1 MKQAVLPH
9 EQKFFINGTPVS
21 GVQSLVGSYTIQEKP
36 INVLGWGLIGED
48 YYRETGCENEEI
60 PEPKDTPQS
69 LALLNSP
76 LEGDFSINS
85 ILSSE
90 DFFLQFIGEKPFTG
104 SLHYGAN
111 YFGFHSGYIS
121 NHSVSCSV
129 GELPSTNTQIRV
141 FGNIGGAPDFL
152 HLEPNPFAVLDEHGY
167 ACILEDSYNE
177 SIYNASGQDEFPD
190 VKIAD
195 QGSITVKCHGSE
207 TDRVVGFNHSI
218 NVDIQP
224 VYVVGDAYPAQVDVI
239 WPITTET
246 SIELEI
252 DEYKYQSLRK
262 YMATPTVEDISI
274 QINDCFDDPIQHYS
288 IKKARL
294 IGETMNTSVDGKL
307 SVNLQYKSYYNKRGK
322 LPHEDDFKY
331 TNFQESMWS
340 PALLNPT
347 LWYNTMYKDYLE
359 RDGYSVVKWQNKGS
373 IYAPLEQYNDEVKSR
388 YTNYVFD
395 KKPAINFF
403 RSNAMYTNNISIEKD
418 IPYYLFIV
426 GEFNDQNQDAVIID
440 TLDTFIDKPFERI
453 VLQRLQGNNIKF
465 STQKKSESGELVETS
480 SIKTKAGNIIDGVMA
495 LDYVS
500 QEPGSHTIR
509 KEKFLITVYVN
520 GNDSFLDINGT
531 DTKVFG
537 TLDEVAMN
545 GFTIG
550 SRLSELQP
558 SLEGFISEV
567 ILVEKTMSCD
577 NLNRVQGY
585 MAHRWG
591 IENLLPD
598 YHPFKERMPLMWQP
612 GDTLT
617 ECIAGRNIADRRS
630 YVVRLSGDNGTEI
643 ATVNGVEVNNH
654 FVGDTVKISATP
666 DDPRYSFTN
675 WTVESP
681 VGLQLEDEL
690 SNITEFIMPN
700 QDVVI
705 KANYDTNDYKVSI
718 DIENGIAV
726 SYVDS
731 QPSEYYQPGN
741 FVEISAVVDEGYNF
755 IGWELDSIK
764 DITLSSYSDSNI
776 NFIMPDCDVFLKA
789 KVEANTY
796 SLSLSGD
803 NGVESATVNGENV
816 DSYKFGDTVLL
827 KAEPNPGFELVGWT
841 VVSPEGMSLSGE
853 NEFIMPSSDVS
864 IQANYDAKTY
874 LLAGDATWGSISYTL
889 GDETGTLPARFKYL
903 DNIEISANPNKGFE
917 FEQWYIVHPEKLIA
931 IHNTN
936 TPVTT
941 LLMSNTT
948 VTLGVDF
955 KAIDYSVSFDHDSIG
970 GSPYI
975 KKSDGEYKY
984 DESTDYKKIIFTIIT
999 VEAGTEEGY
1008 DFSGWDVVYP
1018 ETGVDDSDGN
1028 KIQSFSGSTFTF
1040 VIPFDDVVLKP
1051 KYQESFGITD
1061 DLEVQINDST
1071 SLKMKWVQPGEFTFG
1086 GFWEYGNNEVFL
1098 RGNHWEGEN
1107 AEYLSLDPDPFTD
1120 KVFEAEGYHNLY
1132 WPDHQLSLIPEG
1144 RLGETYFPPGKRQEG
1159 KYELK
1164 TYSIEGFYLGIY
1176 LVTQEEYK
1184 SVLELKYGPLE
1195 DDTDSRRERIRKN
1208 RKMVP
1213 SYHTAKENT
1222 IIDGIT
1228 TTLSVIDKPNHPV
1241 EQMEIDTQST
1251 KWSGSSV
1258 AEFLQILNEKEDL
1271 PVGWYY
1277 TLLNPKEWEYVC
1289 RAGTDTKYSTGNDIG
1304 IESANFKESA
1314 VNETTPVDQYPPN
1327 PWGFYDMHGNVW
1339 EVTSDQHVNYQHSL
1353 TRPSYDPDVE
1363 EEVDPYD
1370 LLKLFPVRLNEL
1382 TEEDLPYGKYNTMG
1396 HYYEIRG
1403 GSFDS
1408 PKEDLRSFYYASHL
1422 KNLNLPNVGFRVAFK
1437 KIPFS
1442 LQVKTF
1448 FFEPNRTESR
1458 VDGIYGTNP
1467 GHREERYGPFS
1478 IFETREDFFYF
1489 EYYQHFNN
1497 DFYDGRTPK
1506 PSEDSFY
1513 EIKISEE
1520 VREMQD
1526 NLTTS
1531 WDERTHK
1538 KAFQVYGRENI
1549 EINIKSVS
1557 GYRYMGAKYEMNP
1570 WNKFREQFLPH
1581 YSLNSPQVNATLGK
1595 PEFFVDGARSVLY
1608 GSSNND
1614 VWSQFDADSTNIK
1627 MNMPPDHVVVSL
1639 YYADEDKITD
1649 EMTSI
1654 LNASEAEN
1662 K

>member
-1 MKQAVLPH
+1 MKQAILPH

-69 LALLNSP
+69 LAVLNSP

-177 SIYNASGQDEFPD
+177 SIYNASGQNEFPD

-218 NVDIQP
+218 NVDVQP

-426 GEFNDQNQDAVIID
+426 GEFRNQNQDAVIID

-465 STQKKSESGELVETS
+465 STQKKSESGQLVETS
-480 SIKTKAGNIIDGVMA
+480 SIKTKTGNIIDGVMV

-520 GNDSFLDINGT
+520 GNDSFLDINGA

-617 ECIAGRNIADRRS
+617 ECIAERNIAGRRS

-700 QDVVI
+700 QDVAI
-705 KANYDTNDYKVSI
+705 KANYYTNDYKVSI

-731 QPSEYYQPGN
+731 KPSEYYQPGN
-741 FVEISAVVDEGYNF
+741 FVEITTVVDEGYSF
-755 IGWELDSIK
+755 IGWELDSTK

-776 NFIMPDCDVFLKA
+776 NFTMPECDVFLTA
-789 KVEANTY
+789 KIEANAY

-803 NGVESATVNGENV
+803 NGIESATVNGESV

-827 KAEPNPGFELVGWT
+827 KAEPSPGFELVGWT
-841 VVSPEGMSLSGE
+841 VVSPEGMLLSGE

-864 IQANYDAKTY
+864 IQANYSTKTY
-874 LLAGDATWGSISYTL
+874 LLAGDATWGSISYAL

-917 FEQWYIVHPEKLIA
+917 FEKWYIVHPEGLINS
-931 IHNTN
+931 IHDTDS
-936 TPVTT
+936 PVTT
-941 LLMSNTT
+941 LLMPDET
-948 VTLGVDF
+948 VTLGADF
-955 KAIDYSVSFDHDSIG
+955 KAIDYSVSFDHDGIG

-975 KKSDGEYKY
+975 KKSDSEYKY

-999 VEAGTEEGY
+999 VEARVEEGY

-1018 ETGVDDSDGN
+1018 ETGVDDSGGN
-1028 KIQSFSGSTFTF
+1028 KIQSFSGNTFTF
-1040 VIPFDDVVLKP
+1040 VIPFDNVVLKP
-1051 KYQESFGITD
+1051 KYQESFGIKD
-1061 DLEVQINDST
+1061 DFEVQINDSI

-1086 GFWEYGNNEVFL
+1086 GFQEYGNDEVFL
-1098 RGNHWEGEN
+1098 RGGPSRGRNR
-1107 AEYLSLDPDPFTD
+1107 EYLSLDNDPFT
-1120 KVFEAEGYHNLY
+1120 KILYHAELSNNLMY
-1132 WPDHQLSLIPEG
+1132 WPDHQLSLIPED
-1144 RLGETYFPPGKRQEG
+1144 RLNEIYKDPATSEEKEYKFNN
-1159 KYELK
+1159 Y
-1164 TYSIEGFYLGIY
+1164 YIEGFYLGIY

-1184 SVLELKYGPLE
+1184 SVFELEYGPLE
-1195 DDTDSRRERIRKN
+1195 DDTDNASTKIDKN
-1208 RKMVP
+1208 KKMIP
-1213 SYHTAKENT
+1213 SYHTQKET
-1222 IIDGIT
+1222 KTIDGIN
-1228 TTLSVIDKPNHPV
+1228 TTLSIIDRPNNPV
-1241 EQMEIDTQST
+1241 ENLTSEGTRST
-1251 KWSGSSV
+1251 IGK
-1258 AEFLQILNEKEDL
+1258 FLQILNEKNDL
-1271 PVGWYY
+1271 PIGWYY
-1277 TLLNPKEWEYVC
+1277 TLPTPKEWEYAC
-1289 RAGTDTKYSTGNDIG
+1289 KAGSESKYSTGVDITL
-1304 IESANFKESA
+1304 EQANFQGGA
-1314 VNETTPVDQYPPN
+1314 TTPVDRYPPN
-1327 PWGFYDMHGNVW
+1327 SWGFYDMHGNVW
-1339 EVTSDQHVNYQHSL
+1339 EITSDHHYNFNTSNRAKSEETNPYNL
-1353 TRPSYDPDVE
+1353 T
-1363 EEVDPYD
+1363 
-1370 LLKLFPVRLNEL
+1370 KLFPVRLNEINPEGSGL
-1382 TEEDLPYGKYNTMG
+1382 PIAYDSDLFNYRPKS
-1396 HYYEIRG
+1396 HEIRG
-1403 GSFDS
+1403 GSFNS
-1408 PKEDLRSFYYASHL
+1408 PKEDLRSFYYASCSMWSDAA
-1422 KNLNLPNVGFRVAFK
+1422 NVGFRLALK
-1437 KIPFS
+1437 KLSFS
-1442 LQVKTF
+1442 LKVKTYF
-1448 FFEPNRTESR
+1448 F
-1458 VDGIYGTNP
+1458 NP
-1467 GHREERYGPFS
+1467 SERDSQSLGRFS
-1478 IFETREDFFYF
+1478 IFKTDSCYS
-1489 EYYQHFNN
+1489 EYEKNF
-1497 DFYDGRTPK
+1497 DDEASK
-1506 PSEDSFY
+1506 PAEDSFY
-1513 EIKISEE
+1513 QVEIAENVK
-1520 VREMQD
+1520 EMQD
-1526 NLTTS
+1526 NFNTT
-1531 WDERTHK
+1531 WDEISHK
-1538 KAFQVYGRENI
+1538 KAFQVYGKENI
-1549 EINIKSVS
+1549 KVNQKPVV
-1557 GYRYMGAKYEMNP
+1557 GYKYMGAKYETDP
-1570 WNKFREQFLPH
+1570 WNKNRREYQFMPN
-1581 YSLNSPQVNATLGK
+1581 YDLNDPKNLFKSSSVNATFTK
-1595 PEFFVDGARSVLY
+1595 AEFLVEGARGALIGY
-1608 GSSNND
+1608 NND
-1614 VWSQFDADSTNIK
+1614 VWSHFHTTSQNIT
-1627 MNMPPDHVVVSL
+1627 MNMPPVHIIVSL
-1639 YYADEDKITD
+1639 YYAPENKITD
-1649 EMTSI
+1649 EMKYI
-1654 LNASEAEN
+1654 LNASETEN